1 MSPINVIE
9 ILKLAMDFTNNAV
22 SKFDEE
28 KYANAVMVIYGHEPD
43 YKELDTLVEIISK
56 ATDISAKEM
65 SDLLFAIA
73 DKRSAIRKKE
83 IEYRQE
89 CAETVNRGFN
99 KFCKYAGKFFLGIS
113 TGGLSLIPDGY
124 HAIKNWFNDDLHID
138 PRNK

>member
-9 ILKLAMDFTNNAV
+9 ILKLALDFTNNTV
-22 SKFDEE
+22 SKFDKE
-28 KYANAVMVIYGHEPD
+28 KYANAVMKIYGHEPD
-43 YKELDTLVEIISK
+43 YKELDILAESIRNAKDVST
-56 ATDISAKEM
+56 KEM

-89 CAETVNRGFN
+89 CAETVNRGFK

-124 HAIKNWFNDDLHID
+124 HAIKKWFNDDLDIE
-138 PRNK
+138 P